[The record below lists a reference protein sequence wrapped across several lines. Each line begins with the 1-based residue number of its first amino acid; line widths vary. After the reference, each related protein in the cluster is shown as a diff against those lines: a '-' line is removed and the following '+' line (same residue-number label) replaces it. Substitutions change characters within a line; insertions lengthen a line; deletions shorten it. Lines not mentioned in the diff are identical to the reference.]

1 MSDPIDRLLDAAET
15 GKSIIK
21 NRDIL
26 QTTYIPNTI
35 QHRNSEQE
43 QVTQSLLPILK
54 QSRPSNLLVYGKP
67 GTGKTLVV
75 KKVIS
80 KIQKKVEKTNFPIKL
95 LYSNSI
101 EETSLSGFLV
111 SLGRQLGLTTKEL
124 PTTGLALD
132 EVFKRLLHKIEEEK
146 LNAVFVIDE
155 IDNLADLVA
164 KSGKDILYQLTRA
177 NERLKQGSLTLVGI
191 SNTLTF
197 KEKLDPRVISSLGE
211 EEIVFTNYNQEQI
224 KKILEER
231 INEAFVDNSIEEGT
245 INLCAAK
252 ASRVSGDA
260 RRAIALLRVA
270 GEIAERQQSDKVKPK
285 HVEEAAKKI
294 EEDKEEITLKS
305 YTLHEKLVM
314 IAIMKA
320 NGSSTG
326 EIYSTYKNL
335 CNITR
340 QEELTNRRIT
350 QMLSEIDLDGLIT
363 GRIVHQGIHGRTK
376 KYTLATSITPQKIKK
391 IYGKEL
397 TFQDI
402 I

>member
-1 MSDPIDRLLDAAET
+1 MA
-15 GKSIIK
+15 
-21 NRDIL
+21 
-26 QTTYIPNTI
+26 TYRKTI
-35 QHRNSEQE
+35 
-43 QVTQSLLPILK
+43 
-54 QSRPSNLLVYGKP
+54 
-67 GTGKTLVV
+67 
-75 KKVIS
+75 
-80 KIQKKVEKTNFPIKL
+80 
-95 LYSNSI
+95 
-101 EETSLSGFLV
+101 
-111 SLGRQLGLTTKEL
+111 GL
-124 PTTGLALD
+124 
-132 EVFKRLLHKIEEEK
+132 
-146 LNAVFVIDE
+146 
-155 IDNLADLVA
+155 
-164 KSGKDILYQLTRA
+164 
-177 NERLKQGSLTLVGI
+177 
-191 SNTLTF
+191 
-197 KEKLDPRVISSLGE
+197 
-211 EEIVFTNYNQEQI
+211 
-224 KKILEER
+224 
-231 INEAFVDNSIEEGT
+231 
-245 INLCAAK
+245 
-252 ASRVSGDA
+252 
-260 RRAIALLRVA
+260 
-270 GEIAERQQSDKVKPK
+270 
-285 HVEEAAKKI
+285 EEAAKKI